1 MSSVEFRN
9 EINKRLESV
18 EDHLLEEILVL
29 NEIES
34 MGESVVK
41 IPEHFKDTLE
51 KSVAQKKQA
60 ILFQMTK

>member
-34 MGESVVK
+34 MEESVVK